1 MGVMTNALLLLAF
14 VACLGCAMASD
25 IAALRI
31 PNWISLALVA
41 LFVGFVALH
50 KPAAPVS
57 SHVLVALATLTLTFV
72 LFAANCL
79 GAGDAKL
86 LTALALWMG
95 PSLIAPFLA
104 LVGILGGIFVAIL
117 FAVHS
122 LASRYAS
129 LNRYAV
135 FARPSGW
142 MLARKVPYGVPI
154 CIAAV
159 AMTPSLF

>member
-1 MGVMTNALLLLAF
+1 MTNALFLSAF
-14 VACLGCAMASD
+14 VACLGWAMASD
-25 IAALRI
+25 VAALRI
-31 PNWISLALVA
+31 PNWVSLALAA
-41 LFVGFVALH
+41 LFAVFVVFV
-50 KPAAPVS
+50 KPAAPLGAHIV
-57 SHVLVALATLTLTFV
+57 VALATLTLTFV

-154 CIAAV
+154 CIAAL